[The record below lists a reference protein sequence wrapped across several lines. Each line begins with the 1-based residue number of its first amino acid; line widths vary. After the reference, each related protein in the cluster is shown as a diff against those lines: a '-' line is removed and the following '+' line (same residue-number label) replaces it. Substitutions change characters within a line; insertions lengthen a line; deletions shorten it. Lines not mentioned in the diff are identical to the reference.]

1 MNESL
6 SYRPTPWQLA
16 RIERIEPRT
25 ARIRSFFLRASMP
38 LRYLAGQHVDVRLT
52 AEDGYT
58 AERSYSIASAP
69 GDESLVELA
78 IERLDDG
85 EVSTWFHDVAEV
97 GDKVELRGPIG
108 WSFAWMPNLDEPV
121 LLLGGGS
128 GVVPLLSMV
137 RAHRHH
143 VAVPMT
149 LLYSARCWDEAAF
162 VDELLATEANEPNLR
177 VRLTLTRDTPHR
189 AGDHG
194 RRIDA
199 AMVDGVL
206 AEWGHVPA
214 ITFICGS
221 NAFVNA
227 ASDAAIASGIP
238 AAQIRTERFGG

>member
-1 MNESL
+1 MSESL
-6 SYRPTPWQLA
+6 SFRPTPWQFA

-25 ARIRSFFLRASMP
+25 ARIRSYFLRVSMP

-69 GDESLVELA
+69 SDESLIELA

-85 EVSTWFHDVAEV
+85 EISTWFHDVAEV
-97 GDKVELRGPIG
+97 GDAVELRGPVG
-108 WSFAWMPNLDEPV
+108 WSFAWMPKADEPV

-128 GVVPLLSMV
+128 GVVPLLSMM
-137 RAHRHH
+137 RTQRQHA
-143 VAVPMT
+143 AVPMA
-149 LLYSARCWDEAAF
+149 LLYSVRSWEEAAF
-162 VDELLATEANEPNLR
+162 ADELLALEATAPNLR
-177 VRLTLTRDTPHR
+177 VRLTLTRDAPRRT
-189 AGDHG
+189 GDHG

-199 AMVDGVL
+199 AMVAALL

-227 ASDAAIASGIP
+227 ASDAAIATGMP
-238 AAQIRTERFGG
+238 AARIRTERFGG

>member
-6 SYRPTPWQLA
+6 SFRPTPWQVA

-25 ARIRSFFLRASMP
+25 ARIHSYFLRVSVP

-52 AEDGYT
+52 AEDGYA

-69 GDESLVELA
+69 GDEFLIELA

-97 GDKVELRGPIG
+97 GDEVELRGPIG

-137 RAHRHH
+137 RSHREHA
-143 VAVPMT
+143 AVPMA
-149 LLYSARCWDEAAF
+149 LLYSARSWEAAAF
-162 VDELLATEANEPNLR
+162 ADELLATEANEPNLR
-177 VRLTLTRDTPHR
+177 VRLTLTRDIPHR
-189 AGDHG
+189 PGDHD

-199 AMVDGVL
+199 AMVAALL
-206 AEWGHVPA
+206 AGWEHVPA
-214 ITFICGS
+214 LTFICGA

-227 ASDAAIASGIP
+227 ASDAAIASGILP
-238 AAQIRTERFGG
+238 AEIRTERFGG